1 MNKLKPGSVPKIHT
15 SGGPMR
21 LRENVGFFQNAAR
34 AYGVNES
41 EVFQAVD
48 CFDKQNI
55 QQVTVRLILHLSSR
69 SIRLCFSPSELPI
82 CTKSC
87 SSKKQVQRSQIRL
100 SNQITNICLNS
111 LPA

>member
-21 LRENVGFFQNAAR
+21 LRENVGFFQTAAR

-48 CFDKQNI
+48 CFDKQNF
-55 QQVTVRLILHLSSR
+55 QQVTVRNTS
-69 SIRLCFSPSELPI
+69 FPS
-82 CTKSC
+82 
-87 SSKKQVQRSQIRL
+87 SQIILRF
-100 SNQITNICLNS
+100 
-111 LPA
+111 